1 MLESLLTHLNETAQ
15 PVLHSLFTAKSF
27 EAFLS
32 ECAGFLAAQ
41 PARLVADLASARLEA
56 NKRFENFSKLK
67 AHATRSRSASV
78 RAYME
83 ALNKLEARFKT
94 SPSNGLWEVLKKH
107 SEHASSL
114 LDELQVGGFA
124 DHLSVVVL
132 EVLQED
138 LAKDAEALLKQIAK
152 AKGGAEADEVSDEDI
167 KVHDKFIKA
176 LEKEFE
182 ISVHHFE
189 PINDGV
195 FVFLDEENN
204 DILLDKLKSLESIL
218 NDITDKHGYLLLR
231 KGTPDDIVWGSYP
244 NGMAKWMFIYCP
256 QDSEQGGWGDS
267 FKDMED
273 EVLSHA
279 KELKNKEPKKT
290 AKPGGDLKQESAGQ
304 RFRLTNSKGARATT
318 VMARN
323 SDDDQPCALCG
334 HSYEAHEPDMQCH
347 DGEAH
352 GNRCACR
359 AWKKPAK
366 THENMEKRFTKIV
379 TNPETGRKRT
389 VKYGQAG
396 KAKDGKDRI
405 RPGTAKGDAYCAR
418 SAKIKGDWA
427 SDPNSPNNL
436 SRRKWKCKG
445 SKSVK

>member
-323 SDDDQPCALCG
+323 SD
-334 HSYEAHEPDMQCH
+334 E
-347 DGEAH
+347 
-352 GNRCACR
+352 
-359 AWKKPAK
+359 AWKKLAK

>member
-1 MLESLLTHLNETAQ
+1 
-15 PVLHSLFTAKSF
+15 
-27 EAFLS
+27 
-32 ECAGFLAAQ
+32 
-41 PARLVADLASARLEA
+41 
-56 NKRFENFSKLK
+56 
-67 AHATRSRSASV
+67 
-78 RAYME
+78 ME

-323 SDDDQPCALCG
+323 SD
-334 HSYEAHEPDMQCH
+334 E
-347 DGEAH
+347 
-352 GNRCACR
+352 
-359 AWKKPAK
+359 AWKKLAK

>member
-304 RFRLTNSKGARATT
+304 RFRFTNSKGARATT

-323 SDDDQPCALCG
+323 SD
-334 HSYEAHEPDMQCH
+334 E
-347 DGEAH
+347 
-352 GNRCACR
+352 
-359 AWKKPAK
+359 AWKKLAK